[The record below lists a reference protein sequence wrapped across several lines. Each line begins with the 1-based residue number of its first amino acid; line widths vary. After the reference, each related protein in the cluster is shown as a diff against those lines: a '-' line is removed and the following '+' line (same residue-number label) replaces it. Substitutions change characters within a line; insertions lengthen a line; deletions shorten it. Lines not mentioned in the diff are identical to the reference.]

1 MAAEKTTDTNAINS
15 DIHKQLQAL
24 KDDLLA
30 VKEDMSKVTS
40 TAVRHG
46 RDAANAVKDQASDGI
61 QQGMDTARQCVQE
74 RPLTS
79 ALVAMS
85 VGLGLG
91 LLLTRR

>member
-1 MAAEKTTDTNAINS
+1 MAAEKTVDTNT

-30 VKEDMSKVTS
+30 VKEDVGKVTS
-40 TAVRHG
+40 SAVRQG
-46 RDAANAVKDQASDGI
+46 REAAYAAKDQAADGL
-61 QQGMDTARQCVQE
+61 QQGVDTARQYVQE

-79 ALVAMS
+79 ALVAMG
-85 VGLGLG
+85 VGMGLG